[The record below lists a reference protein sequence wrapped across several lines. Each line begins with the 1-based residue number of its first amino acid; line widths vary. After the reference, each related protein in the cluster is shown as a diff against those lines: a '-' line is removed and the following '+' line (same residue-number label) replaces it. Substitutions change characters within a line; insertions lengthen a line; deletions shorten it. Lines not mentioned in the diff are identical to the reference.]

1 MKKHTNQIIV
11 LLFLIFNN
19 TLYSQ
24 NIVDDCFNTV
34 TSVASGDFNSS
45 SDLANIFSSDVIEW
59 DGNNWIGG
67 YPATNITIPPP
78 SNQISCRAI
87 FLGNGTT
94 WTAGGESVG
103 LRLDGP
109 LVEGTTYTFDITY
122 ISHGFGSNGVF
133 EPSFYTNSS
142 ATLSSATLV
151 GTLMPVGFVWETN
164 SFSFVASSSQ
174 DGDTWVILKTE
185 SSGTSGLINS
195 FCQNC
200 NINVPNCNVSVNSE
214 TICEGSSATIA
225 ASLSTPGNYTFQW
238 TVPTGLPNP
247 GNVSSFSTD
256 IDGIYS
262 VIVTNVDTNC
272 NANASGA
279 VSVNPI
285 PIVSV
290 NSESICEGSSATIAA
305 SLSTPGNYTFQWTV
319 PTGLPNPGNVSSF
332 STDIDGIYSVIV
344 TNVDTN
350 CSSNNASGMLDYFSD
365 FDFTIEQYCDQN
377 DFILEVVPINNS
389 FSIQDSSFIWQ
400 LNNSNIIESDYMIS
414 LSSYLNFTSEIE
426 ELPLNIS
433 VSVTTNNNCTKTDSL
448 LIEQVFCSI
457 PQGISP
463 NDNGKNDFFD
473 LSLLG
478 IKKLEIFNRWGTSV
492 YQKNNYTNEW
502 HGQSNSGNKLPTS
515 TYFYIV
521 EFKNNSKP
529 ISGWV
534 YLNR

>member
-78 SNQISCRAI
+78 SNQISCKAI

-200 NINVPNCNVSVNSE
+200 NINVPNCSVSVNSE
-214 TICEGSSATIA
+214 T
-225 ASLSTPGNYTFQW
+225 
-238 TVPTGLPNP
+238 
-247 GNVSSFSTD
+247 
-256 IDGIYS
+256 
-262 VIVTNVDTNC
+262 
-272 NANASGA
+272 
-279 VSVNPI
+279 
-285 PIVSV
+285 
-290 NSESICEGSSATIAA
+290 ICEGSSATIAA

-377 DFILEVVPINNS
+377 DFILEVVLINNS

-433 VSVTTNNNCTKTDSL
+433 VSVTTKNNCTKTGSL

-463 NDNGKNDFFD
+463 DDNGKNDFFD